1 LYKDNNLLPPD
12 TKMQREEF
20 QKQHGIIGESVAITE
35 IVEIIR
41 QVAPTDITVLITGES
56 GVGKEIFAKAI
67 HKASKRANK
76 PMVTV
81 NCGAIPEGIIESELF
96 GHEKG
101 SFTGASD
108 SRKGYFEMADGGT
121 IFLDEIGELPINTQ
135 SKFLRVLESGEF
147 MRVGSNVTKKVDVR
161 VIAATN
167 RNLENEVRNN
177 NFRQDLFFR
186 LRSINILIPPLR
198 ERKEDIQL
206 LVKYFSENFAQRNNT
221 KVEGFSEEAIEV
233 MKEYKWFGNIREL
246 KNLIESLFVIK
257 HGQLIEAEDI
267 KRHLKSFDNGYS
279 EPYVRRN
286 LPVHTHKTSEQVER
300 ELIYRA
306 LLEIKNDVDD
316 IKGFID
322 NYQQNDNFEPRSV
335 LPASNI
341 ETHNSATDEELTLD
355 EMEKRYIIKMLK
367 KFHGNKR
374 LAARKLN
381 ISERT
386 LYRKINEFGLNGKI
400 L

>member
-322 NYQQNDNFEPRSV
+322 NYQQNDNFEPRSI

>member
-1 LYKDNNLLPPD
+1 
-12 TKMQREEF
+12 
-20 QKQHGIIGESVAITE
+20 
-35 IVEIIR
+35 
-41 QVAPTDITVLITGES
+41 
-56 GVGKEIFAKAI
+56 
-67 HKASKRANK
+67 
-76 PMVTV
+76 
-81 NCGAIPEGIIESELF
+81 
-96 GHEKG
+96 
-101 SFTGASD
+101 
-108 SRKGYFEMADGGT
+108 
-121 IFLDEIGELPINTQ
+121 
-135 SKFLRVLESGEF
+135 
-147 MRVGSNVTKKVDVR
+147 
-161 VIAATN
+161 
-167 RNLENEVRNN
+167 
-177 NFRQDLFFR
+177 
-186 LRSINILIPPLR
+186 
-198 ERKEDIQL
+198 
-206 LVKYFSENFAQRNNT
+206 
-221 KVEGFSEEAIEV
+221 

-267 KRHLKSFDNGYS
+267 KKHLKSFDNGYS
-279 EPYVRRN
+279 EPYVSRN

-322 NYQQNDNFEPRSV
+322 NYQKNDGFESRTV
-335 LPASNI
+335 LPAPYI
-341 ETHNSATDEELTLD
+341 ETQNSATDEDLTLD

-374 LAARKLN
+374 LAAKKLN

>member
-1 LYKDNNLLPPD
+1 
-12 TKMQREEF
+12 MQREEF

-67 HKASKRANK
+67 HKASKRASK
-76 PMVTV
+76 PMITV

-108 SRKGYFEMADGGT
+108 SRKGYFEMSDGGT

-167 RNLENEVRNN
+167 KNLESEVRNN

-206 LVKYFSENFAQRNNT
+206 LVKYFSENFAQRNNI
-221 KVEGFSEEAIEV
+221 KVEGFSEDAIEV

-257 HGQLIEAEDI
+257 HGRLIEAEDI
-267 KRHLKSFDNGYS
+267 KKHLKSFDNGYS
-279 EPYVRRN
+279 DTYVNRN
-286 LPVHTHKTSEQVER
+286 LPVHTYKTSEQVER

-322 NYQQNDNFEPRSV
+322 TYQKNDNFETRSV
-335 LPASNI
+335 LPASYI
-341 ETHNSATDEELTLD
+341 ETHNSVTDEDLTLD
-355 EMEKRYIIKMLK
+355 EMGKRYIIKMLK

-374 LAARKLN
+374 LAAKKLN

-386 LYRKINEFGLNGKI
+386 LYRKINEFGLNGKN

>member
-1 LYKDNNLLPPD
+1 MHKED
-12 TKMQREEF
+12 F
-20 QKQHGIIGESVAITE
+20 QKQYGIIGESVAITE
-35 IVEIIR
+35 IIEIIR

-56 GVGKEIFAKAI
+56 GVGKEIFAKAM
-67 HKASKRANK
+67 HQSSNRSDK
-76 PMVTV
+76 PMITV

-108 SRKGYFEMADGGT
+108 ARKGYFEIADGGT
-121 IFLDEIGELPINTQ
+121 IFLDEIGELPLNTQ

-161 VIAATN
+161 AIAATN
-167 RNLENEVRNN
+167 KNLESEVHNN

-186 LRSINILIPPLR
+186 LRSINIHVPPLR
-198 ERKEDIQL
+198 ERIEDIPL
-206 LVKYFSENFAQRNNT
+206 LIKHFSEYFSQRNNI
-221 KVEGFSEEAIEV
+221 KIQGFSEDAIEV
-233 MKEYKWFGNIREL
+233 MKLYKWYGNVREL
-246 KNLIESLFVIK
+246 KNLIESLIVIK
-257 HGQLIEAEDI
+257 QGQLIDAEDI
-267 KRHLKSFDNGYS
+267 KKHLKSFDTNTN
-279 EPYVRRN
+279 ETYVNRN
-286 LPVHTHKTSEQVER
+286 LPVHTHKTTEQVER

-306 LLEIKNDVDD
+306 LMEIKNDVVD
-316 IKGFID
+316 IKDFID
-322 NYQQNDNFEPRSV
+322 NFSRNSDFESKNV
-335 LPASNI
+335 LPASYI
-341 ETHNSATDEELTLD
+341 ETHNSTSEEDLTLD

-367 KFHGNKR
+367 KYHGNKR
-374 LAARKLN
+374 LASKKLK

>member
-1 LYKDNNLLPPD
+1 MHKKD
-12 TKMQREEF
+12 F
-20 QKQHGIIGESVAITE
+20 QKLHGIIGESAAITE
-35 IVEIIR
+35 IVEIIQ
-41 QVAPTDITVLITGES
+41 QVAPTDITVLISGES
-56 GVGKEIFAKAI
+56 GVGKEVFAKAI
-67 HKASKRANK
+67 HKTSKRSGK
-76 PMVTV
+76 PMITV

-108 SRKGYFEMADGGT
+108 LRKGYFEIADSGT
-121 IFLDEIGELPINTQ
+121 IFLDEIGELPLNTQ

-147 MRVGSNVTKKVDVR
+147 MRVGSTATKKVDVR

-167 RNLENEVRNN
+167 KNLESETRSG

-186 LRSINILIPPLR
+186 LRSVNILIPPLR
-198 ERKEDIQL
+198 ERREDIPHL
-206 LVKYFSENFAQRNNT
+206 IKYFSENFAQRNNV
-221 KVEGFSEEAIEV
+221 KIEGFSDEALILL
-233 MKEYKWFGNIREL
+233 KDYKWLGNIREL
-246 KNLIESLFVIK
+246 KNTIESLFVIK
-257 HGQLIEAEDI
+257 QGQLIEVNDV
-267 KRHLKSFDNGYS
+267 KKQLKSFEEVQTETYTS
-279 EPYVRRN
+279 RN

-306 LLEIKNDVDD
+306 LLEIKNDVNE
-316 IKGFID
+316 IKDFID
-322 NYQQNDNFEPRSV
+322 TYENKSYNDPKSV
-335 LPASNI
+335 LPTSYLGHDTLAP
-341 ETHNSATDEELTLD
+341 DDDMTLD

-386 LYRKINEFGLNGKI
+386 LYRKINEFGLNGKT

>member
-1 LYKDNNLLPPD
+1 LFKDNNLLLSD
-12 TKMQREEF
+12 SKMQREEF

-67 HKASKRANK
+67 HKASKRASK
-76 PMVTV
+76 PMITV

-108 SRKGYFEMADGGT
+108 SRKGYFEMSDGGT

-147 MRVGSNVTKKVDVR
+147 MRVGSNVTKKVGVR

-167 RNLENEVRNN
+167 KNLESEVRNN

-206 LVKYFSENFAQRNNT
+206 LVKYFSENFAQRNNI
-221 KVEGFSEEAIEV
+221 KVEGFSEDAIEV

-322 NYQQNDNFEPRSV
+322 NYQQNDNFEPRSI

-341 ETHNSATDEELTLD
+341 ETHNSVTDEDLTLD
-355 EMEKRYIIKMLK
+355 EMGKRYIIKMLK
-367 KFHGNKR
+367 KFQR
-374 LAARKLN
+374 LAAKKLN

-386 LYRKINEFGLNGKI
+386 LYRKINEFGLNGKN